1 MRKTCKS
8 QPCVKLA
15 CVINADHVPISHVS
29 GSHQVGRALH
39 EVIIFIIIVT
49 RQRCG
54 GSMCSACTEPVVRS
68 DGWYCTRRTCYAAGV
83 THMCR
88 YARRSSRSR
97 AKDAT
102 SCMTMDGLASGLIEA
117 SRAIAP
123 GRQPRDSA
131 ASPLAPKAGVL
142 RMRYV
147 DEDASQTSSV
157 QGHTEAWKLAEH
169 ELMHMPRVGERGC
182 TRSKCNG

>member
-1 MRKTCKS
+1 MRLREGCPRGHAAAAHDGHDGLSSLRKTCKL

-54 GSMCSACTEPVVRS
+54 GAMCSACTEPVVRS
-68 DGWYCTRRTCYAAGV
+68 DGWYCTRRTCYATGA
-83 THMCR
+83 THTCR

-102 SCMTMDGLASGLIEA
+102 SCMTDGWPHERPQCGLSCHRTGTSTTCQHGLTISIQGRCASYVIRRRGSKPDID
-117 SRAIAP
+117 RVRP
-123 GRQPRDSA
+123 G
-131 ASPLAPKAGVL
+131 
-142 RMRYV
+142 
-147 DEDASQTSSV
+147 
-157 QGHTEAWKLAEH
+157 
-169 ELMHMPRVGERGC
+169 
-182 TRSKCNG
+182 

>member
-1 MRKTCKS
+1 MWLREGCPRGHAAAAHDGHDGLSSLRKNCKS

-68 DGWYCTRRTCYAAGV
+68 DGWYCTRRTYCAAGA
-83 THMCR
+83 THTCR

-102 SCMTMDGLASGLIEA
+102 SCMTMDGLTRGLSVA
-117 SRAIAP
+117 SRAIAL
-123 GRQPRDSA
+123 GRQPRASTASSSA
-131 ASPLAPKAGVL
+131 SKAGVL
-142 RMRYV
+142 RM
-147 DEDASQTSSV
+147 
-157 QGHTEAWKLAEH
+157 
-169 ELMHMPRVGERGC
+169 
-182 TRSKCNG
+182 